1 MTLEEIRQSTK
12 PWLSPKDVAQVLRCC
27 PYTLNVTINTGG
39 TLPFEHIKLGSR
51 LKIARVPFIDYA
63 ERMGLG

>member
-1 MTLEEIRQSTK
+1 MTLEEMRRSTK
-12 PWLSPKDVAQVLRCC
+12 PWLSPKDVAQVLKCC
-27 PYTLNVTINTGG
+27 PYTLNVTVNLGG

-51 LKIARVPFIDYA
+51 LKIARVPFIQYA